1 MKLNCE
7 VMGDLLPLYAEG
19 LTTPA
24 TNELVEEHLA
34 DCPDCRAALEDMKQA
49 PPPLPEDTL
58 PLRQVRSTLQI
69 RRRASVLLAAALVLV
84 VALVV
89 LARLTTPVYLGYQGN
104 ADTLVQVEE
113 LADGRYCVTF
123 DDSVTGYRLE
133 TVETEAGKNLALV
146 MIWYTPLDRLLGK
159 SLQGIEQ
166 QGLLLDADTDYF
178 YLVTPLGGA
187 VAYCPV
193 ETWEGK
199 IPEGSFPFAG
209 LMPRLA
215 LNYYAL
221 IAAAA
226 AAALGVLWLLLR
238 KTRAGRVFRTLFW
251 LPVAY
256 VLAHLCIMGTDGRT
270 YQMQWDFALIALTAL
285 AIYAALLAVWTLLP
299 KRRGQ
304 SETPQSATPKKH
316 SNKAHRW
323 GAPLL
328 AAALTL
334 SALLAGFSWLTRPI
348 YLSDTDLVTVSTDE
362 EGYVSVVSFDKQVTR
377 CRVIETFELV
387 EEAEDPERDIYE
399 DNLGLLLWY
408 TPLERL
414 LRYQAGSLMV
424 YADRI
429 FLYHP
434 TYGDQLIWKKD
445 TVRLRSGSYM
455 ATEATDLTPGLLTG
469 LAAAVALL
477 GLWAALQKV
486 RAGKVCF
493 WLFELAACFLLSFLC
508 VTGGRF
514 TTFTPMRDI
523 TFIVLLTVSLFAAL
537 VVAGQ
542 LRQERKE

>member
-58 PLRQVRSTLQI
+58 PLRQVRNTLQI

-84 VALVV
+84 VALVA
-89 LARLTTPVYLGYQGN
+89 LAHLTKPVYLGYQGN
-104 ADTLVQVEE
+104 SDTLVQVEE

-178 YLVTPLGGA
+178 YLVTPLGGDA
-187 VAYCPV
+187 AYYPV
-193 ETWEGK
+193 ETWEGA
-199 IPEGSFPFAG
+199 IPEGPISFAG

-221 IAAAA
+221 LAAAA
-226 AAALGVLWLLLR
+226 AAVLGIFWLLLR
-238 KTRAGRVFRTLFW
+238 KKRAGKVFRTLFW

-299 KRRGQ
+299 KRRVQ
-304 SETPQSATPKKH
+304 SETPAAASPRKPTAAPQRKRPAWVK
-316 SNKAHRW
+316 W
-323 GAPLL
+323 GAIAACLCVLVGVLALPRFGTRSQPTGTSADVGQTQFLSEAEELSVEIVEWKTTGFAAVVVDVGNNSVFPLDGELSVEFGYETEILL
-328 AAALTL
+328 ADGTTFEFDPDEPDAEAVGWEIGTVVKVQFTEYDDYLEGNHFYNR
-334 SALLAGFSWLTRPI
+334 LLA
-348 YLSDTDLVTVSTDE
+348 D
-362 EGYVSVVSFDKQVTR
+362 SV
-377 CRVIETFELV
+377 
-387 EEAEDPERDIYE
+387 EA
-399 DNLGLLLWY
+399 
-408 TPLERL
+408 
-414 LRYQAGSLMV
+414 A
-424 YADRI
+424 
-429 FLYHP
+429 
-434 TYGDQLIWKKD
+434 
-445 TVRLRSGSYM
+445 
-455 ATEATDLTPGLLTG
+455 ATE
-469 LAAAVALL
+469 
-477 GLWAALQKV
+477 
-486 RAGKVCF
+486 
-493 WLFELAACFLLSFLC
+493 
-508 VTGGRF
+508 
-514 TTFTPMRDI
+514 
-523 TFIVLLTVSLFAAL
+523 
-537 VVAGQ
+537 
-542 LRQERKE
+542 

>member
-24 TNELVEEHLA
+24 TNALVEEHLA
-34 DCPDCRAALEDMKQA
+34 DCPACRAALAEMQQA
-49 PPPLPEDTL
+49 PPPLPEETL
-58 PLRQVRSTLQI
+58 PLRQVRSALKI
-69 RRRASVLLAAALVLV
+69 RRQASVLLAAALVLV
-84 VALVV
+84 VALTV
-89 LARLTTPVYLGYQGN
+89 LARLTKPVYLGYELN
-104 ADTLVQVEE
+104 ADTLIQVEE

-159 SLQGIEQ
+159 SLQGIDGR
-166 QGLLLDADTDYF
+166 GLLLDADTDYF
-178 YLVTPLGGA
+178 YLVTPLGGDA
-187 VAYCPV
+187 AYYPV
-193 ETWEGK
+193 ETWEGA
-199 IPEGSFPFAG
+199 IPEGPVSFAG

-226 AAALGVLWLLLR
+226 AAVLGIFWLLLR

-270 YQMQWDFALIALTAL
+270 YQMQWDFALIALTAV
-285 AIYAALLAVWTLLP
+285 AIYAALLAVWQLLP

-304 SETPQSATPKKH
+304 SETPPSATPKKH

-348 YLSDTDLVTVSTDE
+348 YLSDTDLVTVTANEDSNL
-362 EGYVSVVSFDKQVTR
+362 VAVSFAPQVTDYR
-377 CRVIETFELV
+377 EITTFELV

-399 DNLGLLLWY
+399 ENVGLLLWY
-408 TPLERL
+408 TPLGRL
-414 LRYQAGSLMV
+414 LRQQTGEPLF

-434 TYGDQLIWKKD
+434 TYGDQLIWKK
-445 TVRLRSGSYM
+445 
-455 ATEATDLTPGLLTG
+455 
-469 LAAAVALL
+469 
-477 GLWAALQKV
+477 
-486 RAGKVCF
+486 
-493 WLFELAACFLLSFLC
+493 
-508 VTGGRF
+508 
-514 TTFTPMRDI
+514 
-523 TFIVLLTVSLFAAL
+523 
-537 VVAGQ
+537 
-542 LRQERKE
+542 